1 MDGYCGKLLQ
11 VDLSGGTVES
21 VPLRPDLAEQ
31 YLGGSGIGAR
41 LLYELLGDKI
51 KDADPL
57 GPENPLIFMTGPF
70 SGTTLPSTARMT
82 VNALSPLT
90 GVWGEANVGGYLGA
104 QLKFAG
110 YDGVVITGA
119 SKDPVYLC
127 IDAGEAKLLPAVE
140 LWGEETFETTDILQE
155 RHASGNRKPAVAAI
169 GPAGEKGVLYAAVAH
184 NKGHHFGRAG
194 MGAVMGTKNLKALVV
209 FGSGKVEPG
218 DPEGYKAVRQRLAEK
233 MKESML
239 AQVLNLFGTNCGTDM
254 GHMAGDVPIKNW
266 QQGEWYEGIDALNG
280 MAFDSVL
287 TDRGTCYACPVACK
301 RVVEVKE
308 GPFKTEEGPGPE
320 YETIGS
326 FGTMCMIPDAAAVSK
341 INDRCNRLGLDT
353 ISCGCTIAFAIDCF
367 EKGLLTKEGTGGL
380 ELKWGDAE
388 TVLKLIEQIGVRE
401 GFGAELALGSYRLA
415 EKLGGEALNYVST
428 VKKME
433 APMHDPRAYHGLG
446 LSYATGIRGACHVSG
461 VTLNVEQG
469 TTVIDNIG
477 LESSYNGQSSDNKAK
492 MVELTQD
499 YGMAFTTAAIVCNLG
514 GNIYD
519 QQDFQEALSAV
530 TGKAW
535 TMEAIMKCGRR
546 NWMLKRCV
554 NLLRGAGPED
564 DKLPRLLTTALEDGG
579 AAGSVPDME
588 LMLKEFY
595 SFRGFDEAGYPS
607 AEAMNE
613 LGLGDVYEAL
623 MKNRG

>member
-1 MDGYCGKLLQ
+1 MKGYCGKLLQ
-11 VDLSGGTVES
+11 VDLSGGAVES
-21 VPLRPDLAEQ
+21 IPLRPDLAEQ

-41 LLYELLGDKI
+41 LLYELLGDRI

-82 VNALSPLT
+82 VNALSPMSGL
-90 GVWGEANVGGYLGA
+90 WGEANVGGYLGS
-104 QLKFAG
+104 QLKSAG

-119 SKDPVYLC
+119 SKEPVYLYV
-127 IDAGEAKLLPAVE
+127 DAGEAKLLPAGE
-140 LWGEETFETTDILQE
+140 LWGQETFDATDLLQE
-155 RHASGNRKPAVAAI
+155 RHASGGRKPAVAAV
-169 GPAGEKGVLYAAVAH
+169 GPAGEKGVLYAAIAH

-194 MGAVMGTKNLKALVV
+194 MGAVMGAKNLKALVV
-209 FGSGKVEPG
+209 SGSGKVEPA
-218 DPEGYKAVRQRLAEK
+218 DPERYKVVRQRLAEK

-254 GHMAGDVPIKNW
+254 GHMSGDIPIKNW

-287 TDRGTCYACPVACK
+287 TDRATCYACPIACK

-341 INDRCNRLGLDT
+341 LNDRCNRLGLDT
-353 ISCGCTIAFAIDCF
+353 ISCGCTIAYAIDCF
-367 EKGLLTKEGTGGL
+367 EKGLLTKEDTGGL

-388 TVLKLIEQIGVRE
+388 TVLKLVEQIGARE
-401 GFGAELALGSYRLA
+401 AFGAELSLGSYRLA
-415 EKLGGEALNYVST
+415 EKLGGEAFNYVST
-428 VKKME
+428 VKKLE

-446 LSYATGIRGACHVSG
+446 LAYATGIRGACHVSG
-461 VTLNVEQG
+461 LTLNVEQG
-469 TTVIDNIG
+469 TTVIDGIG
-477 LESSYNGQSSDNKAK
+477 LESSYSGQSSENKAL
-492 MVELTQD
+492 MVQLTQD
-499 YGMAFTTAAIVCNLG
+499 YGMAFSTGAMVCNLG

-530 TGKAW
+530 TGKNW
-535 TMEAIMKCGRR
+535 TLDEIVICGRR
-546 NWMLKRCV
+546 NWMLKRSL
-554 NLLRGAGPED
+554 NLLRGAGPQD
-564 DKLPRLLTTALEDGG
+564 DKLPKLLTTAVEDGG
-579 AAGSVPDME
+579 AAGSIPDME
-588 LMLKEFY
+588 RMLKEFY
-595 SFRGFDEAGYPS
+595 SLRSFDEAGYPS
-607 AEAMNE
+607 ADTMAD

-623 MKNRG
+623 SKSRG